1 MTRRDADGGTIVQY
15 DCEVARC
22 AGPILD
28 NDLVISACQG
38 PDEVAAIERP
48 GHVPG
53 VDPRLETQGV
63 YAAVVGNDR
72 VGSGAKAKEV
82 EITSDAA
89 IERVLSAA
97 AIQRVI
103 ADIATRPI
111 KRLPERLTR
120 DCWRTCFKNLGGA
133 KTSGPGS

>member
-1 MTRRDADGGTIVQY
+1 MTRRDAVGGTIVQY
-15 DCEVARC
+15 DCEVSRC

-28 NDLVISACQG
+28 NDIVISACQG

-48 GHVPG
+48 GRVPG
-53 VDPRLETQGV
+53 VNPRLETQGV

-72 VGSGAKAKEV
+72 VGSGAKEV
-82 EITSDAA
+82 DITSDAA